1 MESARVLV
9 VSSEIR
15 GCGSVG
21 RAQPCQ
27 GWGREFESRHPLEA
41 GLYAPWK
48 FGGVAERPKAAAC
61 KAVKPRVQIPSPPPS
76 FTPDDWRSG
85 SALP

>member
-1 MESARVLV
+1 MKQ
-9 VSSEIR
+9 R

-27 GWGREFESRHPLEA
+27 GWGREFESRHPLAVGASLKVRNVFFEK
-41 GLYAPWK
+41 L
-48 FGGVAERPKAAAC
+48 GGVAERPKATAC
-61 KAVKPRVQIPSPPPS
+61 KAVKPRVQIPSPPPDS
-76 FTPDDWRSG
+76 KMVDWRSG